1 VTPPRLRSRFRWA
14 TMPSGTTRGCRDV
27 VRELSAMT
35 TSYDARR
42 ADWMTVFFVG
52 AYLVVTRAPLQTS
65 IAILILFLIV
75 MFVLVKISRLANVVA
90 VALVLLLMFGL
101 LNSRH
106 AQAELHDVE
115 LGPYSG
121 LATIVS
127 DPRQVGAATEVVI
140 AIGPDRHIVF
150 AYGRPSWRI
159 AGAKVGER
167 IFVDGHRESI
177 EHDRHARYY
186 SRHIKGRFQVT
197 QVGET
202 RLPASPLLRSAQRV
216 RDLVAKSADSF
227 DFADKTLFTGLVI
240 GDDTRQPK
248 AMTQVFRDSGLAHLV
263 AVSGQNVAFVL
274 AAVSPLL
281 SRLDRKSRVVVTM
294 MILFWFVVITRVEP
308 SVVRAA
314 IMAGLAYL
322 SVAIGRPTRTLR
334 LIALT
339 VLVAVIVDPLLAWS
353 IGFYMS
359 VGATLGLCV
368 GAAPLTKVIP
378 GPRWL
383 AQLVAATVAA
393 QIGVMPAVLTV
404 FGLPS
409 ATGIIANVL
418 AVPVAGMVMLVG
430 LPMAVPSGLMVGG
443 SLNFLATILMWPV
456 RVGVRWVWWVA
467 TVFAELR
474 LTGAINVALW
484 VALLSALLAM
494 RHRSSSLV
502 A

>member
-1 VTPPRLRSRFRWA
+1 
-14 TMPSGTTRGCRDV
+14 
-27 VRELSAMT
+27 MT
-35 TSYDARR
+35 TSYDVRR
-42 ADWMTVFFVG
+42 ADWLTVFLVA
-52 AYLVVTRAPLQTS
+52 AYLITTRAPFKTS
-65 IAILILFLIV
+65 IVVLNLCAIGLIV
-75 MFVLVKISRLANVVA
+75 VARMIRLSNLATVSM
-90 VALVLLLMFGL
+90 VLLLMFGL
-101 LNSRH
+101 FNSRR

-115 LGPYSG
+115 LGRYSG

-127 DPRQVGAATEVVI
+127 DPRQVGSAIQLVI
-140 AIGPDRHIVF
+140 AIGPDRHIVY
-150 AYGRPSWRI
+150 AYGRPSWRL
-159 AGAKVGER
+159 AGVKVGEQ
-167 IFVDGHRESI
+167 IIVDGYREPI
-177 EHDRHARYY
+177 ERERHVRLF
-186 SRHIKGRFQVT
+186 SKHIKGRFQVE

-216 RDLVAKSADSF
+216 RDLVAKSAESF
-227 DFADKTLFTGLVI
+227 ELADRALFTGLVI
-240 GDDTRQPK
+240 GDDSRQPK
-248 AMTQVFRDSGLAHLV
+248 AMTVAFRDSGLAHLV

-281 SRLDRKSRVVVTM
+281 SRLGRRSRVVVTTT
-294 MILFWFVVITRVEP
+294 ILSWFVVITRVEP

-353 IGFYMS
+353 VGFFMS

-368 GAAPLTKVIP
+368 GAAPLMKMIR

-383 AQLVAATVAA
+383 AHLVASTVAA
-393 QIGVMPAVLTV
+393 QVGVMPAVLTV

-418 AVPVAGMVMLVG
+418 AVPVAGMVIMIG
-430 LPMAVPSGLMVGG
+430 LPMAVPSGLLVGG
-443 SLNFLATILMWPV
+443 SLNLLATILMWPV
-456 RVGVRWVWWVA
+456 KVGVRWVWWVA

-474 LTGAINVALW
+474 VTGATNIVLW
-484 VALLSALLAM
+484 LSIFVGLLVM
-494 RHRSSSLV
+494 RHRSSKLV

>member
-1 VTPPRLRSRFRWA
+1 
-14 TMPSGTTRGCRDV
+14 
-27 VRELSAMT
+27 
-35 TSYDARR
+35 
-42 ADWMTVFFVG
+42 
-52 AYLVVTRAPLQTS
+52 
-65 IAILILFLIV
+65 
-75 MFVLVKISRLANVVA
+75 
-90 VALVLLLMFGL
+90 
-101 LNSRH
+101 
-106 AQAELHDVE
+106 
-115 LGPYSG
+115 
-121 LATIVS
+121 
-127 DPRQVGAATEVVI
+127 
-140 AIGPDRHIVF
+140 
-150 AYGRPSWRI
+150 
-159 AGAKVGER
+159 
-167 IFVDGHRESI
+167 
-177 EHDRHARYY
+177 
-186 SRHIKGRFQVT
+186 
-197 QVGET
+197 
-202 RLPASPLLRSAQRV
+202 
-216 RDLVAKSADSF
+216 
-227 DFADKTLFTGLVI
+227 
-240 GDDTRQPK
+240 
-248 AMTQVFRDSGLAHLV
+248 
-263 AVSGQNVAFVL
+263 
-274 AAVSPLL
+274 
-281 SRLDRKSRVVVTM
+281 
-294 MILFWFVVITRVEP
+294 
-308 SVVRAA
+308 
-314 IMAGLAYL
+314 MAGLAYL

-409 ATGIIANVL
+409 AAGIIANVL